1 MIWQVITIFFC
12 VANAGFLYLD
22 SRPIE
27 LAEWTSR
34 YCVLLLD
41 FRVLNIF
48 EKSVPKHNE
57 LKMQLKH
64 LLDGQVNPYYY

>member
-1 MIWQVITIFFC
+1 M
-12 VANAGFLYLD
+12 AH
-22 SRPIE
+22 
-27 LAEWTSR
+27 AEWTPR

-48 EKSVPKHNE
+48 EKSVPKHDE
-57 LKMQLKH
+57 LKMQLKD